1 VVLSNLAIKNLS
13 TTQRLIIVLALL
25 TTVFWGNIFRFYPR
39 LLDRAYDDT
48 SEGLVLGR
56 LARSAAD
63 GLTSKN
69 ADLGLNYDQTRP
81 GVGVSEL
88 YNDQKR
94 YFANPQLIDS
104 LHLAWGP
111 YPNQFGLQG
120 IVLSIIDLINPLPRT
135 WRIGFYHLLASL
147 MSAGALVWIANILR
161 RRFGWAAFYGFLI
174 PLAIEPMLTALAPN
188 LYWVV
193 GIWFVPMVIA
203 MHLADEEDT
212 RRRFYLVAAAF
223 AFFLVKS
230 LCGYEFVST
239 VIVAAA
245 VGCLLG
251 AKEGPERLSRILG
264 NVAWIVSAGIAGFV
278 VAVFAH
284 AAKLGGFAVIADR
297 AGARIAGESS
307 SLQDQIILGKFASF
321 QTVIFRYL
329 EGNDIT
335 LIKNFGIPLGL
346 FVLTA
351 VLALFD
357 KKIIWYLGQDR
368 RKLQILALAF
378 LASLAA
384 PLSWFVL
391 AKAHSFVHPPIDFIL
406 WYLPTIPLGGALLGV
421 SLSQAIENRSAWTTD
436 VARSAVTLAIPTVIV
451 LTVAAIYLAD
461 RLTQSERTWVL
472 SAHAKGIPLF
482 ESEDL
487 GVEFR
492 MADQW
497 FTVQYDCSV
506 AASIDGFIIRAYEG
520 DAATDYSFALKDKQ
534 IYAKKYKCYYAQAKA
549 DRPYSRID
557 FGAMSKRTP
566 LWEREARISIP
577 DSLTL
582 DPLTDANWDH
592 GINRSSGTEFL
603 LPADSFGRLFLKKG
617 DRLQLSAS
625 DQRTVI
631 GVSSL
636 GRYKMVSIDG
646 APVKSADAGIA
657 PIKIIR
663 Q

>member
-1 VVLSNLAIKNLS
+1 VVLSRFAIKNVS
-13 TTQRLIIVLALL
+13 TPQRLVIVLALL
-25 TTVFWGNIFRFYPR
+25 TTVFWGNIFRFYPSR
-39 LLDRAYDDT
+39 IDRTYDDT
-48 SEGLVLGR
+48 SEGVVIGR

-63 GLTSKN
+63 GLTSEN
-69 ADLGLNYDQTRP
+69 ADLGLNVDPKHP
-81 GVGVSEL
+81 GASVPEL
-88 YNDQKR
+88 YSDQKR
-94 YFANPQLIDS
+94 YFANPQLVDS
-104 LHLAWGP
+104 LHLAWGA

-120 IVLSIIDLINPLPRT
+120 IVFSIIDLINPLPRT

-147 MSAGALVWIANILR
+147 MTAGALVWIADILR
-161 RRFGWAAFYGFLI
+161 RRFGWAAFCGFLI
-174 PLAIEPMLTALAPN
+174 PPALEPMFTALGPN

-193 GIWFVPMVIA
+193 GVWFVPMAVA
-203 MHLADEEDT
+203 MHLADEEDS
-212 RRRFYLVAAAF
+212 RRRLYLIAAAF
-223 AFFLVKS
+223 AFFLAKS

-239 VIVAAA
+239 VILAAA

-251 AKEGPERLSRILG
+251 IKEGPERLTRILS
-264 NVAWIVSAGIAGFV
+264 NVAWILGAGIAGFV
-278 VAVFAH
+278 VAVFVH

-297 AGARIAGESS
+297 AGARIAGDSS
-307 SLQDQIILGKFASF
+307 SLRDQIILGKFASF

-335 LIKNFGIPLGL
+335 LMKNFGIPLGL
-346 FVLTA
+346 LVLVA

-391 AKAHSFVHPPIDFIL
+391 AKAHSFVHPPINFIL
-406 WYLPTIPLGGALLGV
+406 WYLPTIPLGGALAGV
-421 SLSQAIENRSAWTTD
+421 VLNQTIENRSTWTTD
-436 VARSAVTLAIPTVIV
+436 IARSAITIAIPTVIF
-451 LTVAAIYLAD
+451 LTVAAIYLSD
-461 RLTQSERTWVL
+461 RLTQTERAWVL
-472 SAHAKGIPLF
+472 SAHAKGVSLF

-506 AASIDGFIIRAYEG
+506 AASIDGFFIRAYEG
-520 DAATDYSFALKDKQ
+520 DARTDYDFKLKDKQ

-549 DRPYSRID
+549 DRPYSRVNL
-557 FGAMSKRTP
+557 GAMSKRT
-566 LWEREARISIP
+566 LVWEREALISIP

-582 DPLTDANWDH
+582 EPLTDANWDH
-592 GINRSSGTEFL
+592 GISRTSGTEFL
-603 LPADSFGRLFLKKG
+603 LRADSFDRLFLKKG
-617 DRLQLSAS
+617 DHLQLSTS
-625 DQRTVI
+625 DQRTVTGI
-631 GVSSL
+631 SSL
-636 GRYKMVSIDG
+636 GPYKTVSVDG

-657 PIKIIR
+657 PIRIIR

>member
-1 VVLSNLAIKNLS
+1 VLSNLAIKNLS

-161 RRFGWAAFYGFLI
+161 RRFGWAAFYGFLT

-193 GIWFVPMVIA
+193 GIWFVPMAIA

-391 AKAHSFVHPPIDFIL
+391 AKAHSFV
-406 WYLPTIPLGGALLGV
+406 
-421 SLSQAIENRSAWTTD
+421 
-436 VARSAVTLAIPTVIV
+436 
-451 LTVAAIYLAD
+451 
-461 RLTQSERTWVL
+461 
-472 SAHAKGIPLF
+472 
-482 ESEDL
+482 
-487 GVEFR
+487 
-492 MADQW
+492 
-497 FTVQYDCSV
+497 
-506 AASIDGFIIRAYEG
+506 
-520 DAATDYSFALKDKQ
+520 
-534 IYAKKYKCYYAQAKA
+534 
-549 DRPYSRID
+549 
-557 FGAMSKRTP
+557 
-566 LWEREARISIP
+566 
-577 DSLTL
+577 
-582 DPLTDANWDH
+582 
-592 GINRSSGTEFL
+592 
-603 LPADSFGRLFLKKG
+603 
-617 DRLQLSAS
+617 QLSAS